1 MSHSAR
7 PHKAIDF
14 IGLFLAFIL
23 IGSVLS
29 SCEQTCYDG
38 ELNNGEK
45 MVDCGGPCVICDTT
59 IGTCF
64 DGLQNQGEE
73 GVDCGGPCNACIT
86 DTIITSPMFLC
97 NGTGGPSYF
106 PLSVNSYWI
115 YVLPGN
121 DWMQLEITET
131 VTQNNGESYAHMV
144 TTGAFG
150 IIHDYYRESGGEIL
164 RWNTTASIDEVYIPA
179 RPFAGQQWTT
189 TSSDS
194 VVVVAIDAALNSQNG
209 CSYAGLLQLTIYA
222 NGTATSINYYKKGLG
237 LVQLSSVAAILDS
250 AVVF

>member
-1 MSHSAR
+1 
-7 PHKAIDF
+7 
-14 IGLFLAFIL
+14 
-23 IGSVLS
+23 
-29 SCEQTCYDG
+29 
-38 ELNNGEK
+38 
-45 MVDCGGPCVICDTT
+45 
-59 IGTCF
+59 
-64 DGLQNQGEE
+64 
-73 GVDCGGPCNACIT
+73 
-86 DTIITSPMFLC
+86 
-97 NGTGGPSYF
+97 
-106 PLSVNSYWI
+106 
-115 YVLPGN
+115 
-121 DWMQLEITET
+121 MQLEITET

-209 CSYAGLLQLTIYA
+209 CSYAGLLQLTKYA